1 MWLGVVYWGCQ
12 RQALLLDVCL
22 HPCLYPVITPS
33 SAPPLPAPLPP
44 PQVPDVNAPGFWDR
58 MDRMVGYNLQLVA
71 IEKSNAPGLL
81 KTLQKLPLL
90 ERIAA
95 NVFQLFLM
103 PTKRC
108 GSLDIEGASQYQ
120 Y

>member
-1 MWLGVVYWGCQ
+1 M
-12 RQALLLDVCL
+12 ALSPFLT
-22 HPCLYPVITPS
+22 HPS
-33 SAPPLPAPLPP
+33 SLPSRPP
-44 PQVPDVNAPGFWDR
+44 PQVPDINAPGFWDR

-71 IEKSNAPGLL
+71 IEKSDAPELL

-95 NVFQLFLM
+95 NVFQLFLL

-108 GSLDIEGASQYQ
+108 GSLDIEGASQHQ

>member
-1 MWLGVVYWGCQ
+1 V
-12 RQALLLDVCL
+12 AD
-22 HPCLYPVITPS
+22 IK
-33 SAPPLPAPLPP
+33 
-44 PQVPDVNAPGFWDR
+44 APGFWDR
-58 MDRMVGYNLQLVA
+58 MDRLVGYNLQLVA
-71 IEKSNAPGLL
+71 LEKSDAPELL

-95 NVFQLFLM
+95 TVIQLFLM